1 MNILFQVL
9 SSLRHAV
16 STALYNLD
24 FKATWRMRSFLSV
37 PVKNEKVKFAKF
49 PRELA
54 QLVVRKYKCTV
65 MSQLQAAQFWPDIR
79 DVKEVQPMYMHLFKE
94 ISVR

>member
-1 MNILFQVL
+1 
-9 SSLRHAV
+9 
-16 STALYNLD
+16 
-24 FKATWRMRSFLSV
+24 MRSFLSV

-65 MSQLQAAQFWPDIR
+65 MSQLQAAQF
-79 DVKEVQPMYMHLFKE
+79 
-94 ISVR
+94 